1 MKPELLLSVDSK
13 QSFWIDPRTKLYML
27 VIFSIV
33 MIDGKTDGISFWLK
47 PILALIPFFLLLSGR
62 RKKIAIIYLIVF
74 IVSWTVNVFLVP
86 YMGLIGTII
95 ISLLAQFGTRWFPSA
110 MMGYY
115 LLSTT
120 KVSEFVLAMQRMHIP
135 EAFII
140 PFSVM
145 FRFFPTISEEA
156 GSIGKRYAYERNHGE
171 KFFKNPQAVLEYRI
185 VPLMMSVVTIGN
197 DLSAAA
203 LTRGLGNGKK
213 RTSICKIGFHW
224 KDFALMIIVTAAL
237 LVFLLFRRAEMIEF
251 KDVAFQYEQG
261 SSKGKIENI
270 NLTIHDGEVV
280 LICGESGCG
289 KTTLTRLI
297 NGLIPHY
304 YEGTLTGQT
313 IVEGIDV
320 KNVSLYALSG
330 VVGSVFQN
338 PRTQFFT
345 VDTTSEIAF
354 GCENLA
360 IDADEIN
367 LRIEKTV
374 GALKIEDLLNRSLFA
389 LSGGE
394 KQKIA
399 CASVS
404 AMEPDIFVLDEPSSN
419 LDIKSIR
426 ELKDVLRK
434 WKAQGKTIVI
444 AEHRLYYLMDI
455 ADRVLYM
462 QGGQIKENLS
472 ISDFKKKSTGELH
485 ALGLRT
491 LQSEDFSK
499 MQSTVCATKQLYIR
513 DFEVSYKNASGGK
526 TKKRKVLD
534 ISDLMIPQ
542 GSVVG
547 VVGNNGAGKTTF
559 ANNLCGLLKTA
570 KGCMSM
576 NGKTYMAN
584 QRIKTCYM
592 VMQDVN
598 HQLFTESVMDEILL
612 SLDNSDEEKAVHEAE
627 SIMESLHISEF
638 RDAHPMSLSGG
649 QKQRVA
655 IASAIASDKQ
665 VIVFDEPTSGLD
677 YRHMKKVAENLREL
691 SSLGKTLF
699 IVTHD
704 PELIAECCN
713 YFVFIEN
720 GKVLW
725 SDGWNR
731 ISRERLQ
738 KFFAFED
745 D

>member
-1 MKPELLLSVDSK
+1 
-13 QSFWIDPRTKLYML
+13 
-27 VIFSIV
+27 
-33 MIDGKTDGISFWLK
+33 
-47 PILALIPFFLLLSGR
+47 
-62 RKKIAIIYLIVF
+62 
-74 IVSWTVNVFLVP
+74 
-86 YMGLIGTII
+86 
-95 ISLLAQFGTRWFPSA
+95 
-110 MMGYY
+110 
-115 LLSTT
+115 
-120 KVSEFVLAMQRMHIP
+120 
-135 EAFII
+135 
-140 PFSVM
+140 
-145 FRFFPTISEEA
+145 
-156 GSIGKRYAYERNHGE
+156 
-171 KFFKNPQAVLEYRI
+171 
-185 VPLMMSVVTIGN
+185 
-197 DLSAAA
+197 
-203 LTRGLGNGKK
+203 
-213 RTSICKIGFHW
+213 
-224 KDFALMIIVTAAL
+224 
-237 LVFLLFRRAEMIEF
+237 MIEF
-251 KDVAFQYEQG
+251 KDVSFQYEQG

-313 IVEGIDV
+313 LVEGVDV

-354 GCENLA
+354 GCENLG
-360 IDADEIN
+360 IDAEEIN
-367 LRIEKTV
+367 SRIERTV
-374 GALKIEDLLNRSLFA
+374 DELKIENLLNRSLFA

-404 AMEPDIFVLDEPSSN
+404 AMEPSILVLDEPSSN
-419 LDIKSIR
+419 LDIRSIR
-426 ELKDVLRK
+426 ELKNVLKK
-434 WKAQGKTIVI
+434 WKSQGKTIVI

-455 ADRVLYM
+455 ADRVLLM
-462 QGGQIKENLS
+462 QDGHIKENHS
-472 ISDFKKKSTGELH
+472 VSDFRKKSTDELH
-485 ALGLRT
+485 TLGLRT
-491 LQSEDFSK
+491 LQSEDFSR
-499 MQSTVCATKQLYIR
+499 MQSVVSATKQLYIR
-513 DFEVSYKNASGGK
+513 DFEASYKDSSSR
-526 TKKRKVLD
+526 KKKKQKVLD

-547 VVGNNGAGKTTF
+547 VIGNNGAGKTTF
-559 ANNLCGLLKTA
+559 ANNLCGLLQTG

-576 NGKTYMAN
+576 DGKTYMAN
-584 QRIKTCYM
+584 QRLKVCYM

-598 HQLFTESVMDEILL
+598 HQLFTESVLDEIML
-612 SLDNSDEEKAVHEAE
+612 SLDNTDEEKAMLEAE
-627 SIMESLHISEF
+627 RIMENLHISEF
-638 RDAHPMSLSGG
+638 KEAHPMSLSGG

-665 VIVFDEPTSGLD
+665 VIIFDEPTSGLD
-677 YRHMKKVAENLREL
+677 YQHMKKVAENLREL

-738 KFFAFED
+738 KFFAFEGD
-745 D
+745 

>member
-1 MKPELLLSVDSK
+1 
-13 QSFWIDPRTKLYML
+13 
-27 VIFSIV
+27 
-33 MIDGKTDGISFWLK
+33 
-47 PILALIPFFLLLSGR
+47 
-62 RKKIAIIYLIVF
+62 
-74 IVSWTVNVFLVP
+74 
-86 YMGLIGTII
+86 
-95 ISLLAQFGTRWFPSA
+95 
-110 MMGYY
+110 
-115 LLSTT
+115 
-120 KVSEFVLAMQRMHIP
+120 
-135 EAFII
+135 
-140 PFSVM
+140 
-145 FRFFPTISEEA
+145 
-156 GSIGKRYAYERNHGE
+156 
-171 KFFKNPQAVLEYRI
+171 
-185 VPLMMSVVTIGN
+185 
-197 DLSAAA
+197 
-203 LTRGLGNGKK
+203 
-213 RTSICKIGFHW
+213 
-224 KDFALMIIVTAAL
+224 
-237 LVFLLFRRAEMIEF
+237 MIEF
-251 KDVAFQYEQG
+251 KDVSFQYEQG

-304 YEGTLTGQT
+304 YEGTLSGQT

-360 IDADEIN
+360 INEEEIN

-374 GALKIEDLLNRSLFA
+374 SALKIENLLNRSLFA

-404 AMEPDIFVLDEPSSN
+404 AMEPNIFVLDEPSSN

-426 ELKDVLRK
+426 ELKNVLRE
-434 WKAQGKTIVI
+434 WKIQGKTIVI

-462 QGGQIKENLS
+462 QDGQIKENLS
-472 ISDFKKKSTGELH
+472 ISDFKKKSADELH
-485 ALGLRT
+485 TLGLRT
-491 LQSEDFSK
+491 LQSEDFCK
-499 MQSTVCATKQLYIR
+499 MQSVACATKQLYIS
-513 DFEVSYKNASGGK
+513 DFEAFYKNASDGRK
-526 TKKRKVLD
+526 KKRKVLD
-534 ISDLMIPQ
+534 ISELMIPQ
-542 GSVVG
+542 GAVVG
-547 VVGNNGAGKTTF
+547 VIGNNGAGKTTF
-559 ANNLCGLLKTA
+559 AYTLCGLLRAA
-570 KGCMSM
+570 KGYMSM
-576 NGKTYMAN
+576 NGKTYMQN
-584 QRIKTCYM
+584 QRLKICYM

-598 HQLFTESVMDEILL
+598 HQLFTESVIDEILL
-612 SLDNSDEEKAVHEAE
+612 GLDNSDVEKATSEAE
-627 SIMESLHISEF
+627 RIMESLHISEF
-638 RDAHPMSLSGG
+638 RNAHPMSLSGG

-655 IASAIASDKQ
+655 IARAIASDKQ

-677 YRHMKKVAENLREL
+677 YRHMKKVAENLQKL

-738 KFFAFED
+738 QFFAFEE
-745 D
+745 

>member
-1 MKPELLLSVDSK
+1 MKNLILIGMPGAGKSTVGVVLAKQQGYHFVDSDLVIQEQTGLLLHEIIEQQGDDGFRQVENRINADLAVKHSVIATGGS
-13 QSFWIDPRTKLYML
+13 
-27 VIFSIV
+27 VIY
-33 MIDGKTDGISFWLK
+33 
-47 PILALIPFFLLLSGR
+47 GR
-62 RKKIAIIYLIVF
+62 EAMQHLKKIGVVIYLKLSCESIAARLGDLRKRGITLREGQTLGIV
-74 IVSWTVNVFLVP
+74 
-86 YMGLIGTII
+86 
-95 ISLLAQFGTRWFPSA
+95 
-110 MMGYY
+110 
-115 LLSTT
+115 
-120 KVSEFVLAMQRMHIP
+120 
-135 EAFII
+135 
-140 PFSVM
+140 
-145 FRFFPTISEEA
+145 
-156 GSIGKRYAYERNHGE
+156 
-171 KFFKNPQAVLEYRI
+171 
-185 VPLMMSVVTIGN
+185 
-197 DLSAAA
+197 
-203 LTRGLGNGKK
+203 
-213 RTSICKIGFHW
+213 
-224 KDFALMIIVTAAL
+224 
-237 LVFLLFRRAEMIEF
+237 
-251 KDVAFQYEQG
+251 
-261 SSKGKIENI
+261 
-270 NLTIHDGEVV
+270 
-280 LICGESGCG
+280 GESGCG

-367 LRIEKTV
+367 SRIEKTV

-394 KQKIA
+394 KQKVA

-612 SLDNSDEEKAVHEAE
+612 SLDNSDEEKATHEAE

-725 SDGWNR
+725 SDEWNR

-738 KFFAFED
+738 RFFAFEGD
-745 D
+745 

>member
-1 MKPELLLSVDSK
+1 
-13 QSFWIDPRTKLYML
+13 
-27 VIFSIV
+27 
-33 MIDGKTDGISFWLK
+33 
-47 PILALIPFFLLLSGR
+47 
-62 RKKIAIIYLIVF
+62 
-74 IVSWTVNVFLVP
+74 
-86 YMGLIGTII
+86 
-95 ISLLAQFGTRWFPSA
+95 
-110 MMGYY
+110 
-115 LLSTT
+115 
-120 KVSEFVLAMQRMHIP
+120 
-135 EAFII
+135 
-140 PFSVM
+140 
-145 FRFFPTISEEA
+145 
-156 GSIGKRYAYERNHGE
+156 
-171 KFFKNPQAVLEYRI
+171 
-185 VPLMMSVVTIGN
+185 
-197 DLSAAA
+197 
-203 LTRGLGNGKK
+203 
-213 RTSICKIGFHW
+213 
-224 KDFALMIIVTAAL
+224 
-237 LVFLLFRRAEMIEF
+237 MIEF
-251 KDVAFQYEQG
+251 KDVSFQYEQG

-313 IVEGIDV
+313 IVEGVDV

-354 GCENLA
+354 GCENLG
-360 IDADEIN
+360 IDEEEIN
-367 LRIEKTV
+367 SRIERTV
-374 GALKIEDLLNRSLFA
+374 DELKIEDLLNRSLFA

-404 AMEPDIFVLDEPSSN
+404 AMEPSILVLDEPSSN
-419 LDIKSIR
+419 LDIRSIR
-426 ELKDVLRK
+426 ELKNVLKK
-434 WKAQGKTIVI
+434 WKSQGKTIVI

-455 ADRVLYM
+455 ADRVLLM
-462 QGGQIKENLS
+462 QDGHIKENYS
-472 ISDFKKKSTGELH
+472 VSDFREKSTDELH
-485 ALGLRT
+485 TLGLRT
-491 LQSEDFSK
+491 LQSEDFSR
-499 MQSTVCATKQLYIR
+499 MQSVVSATKQLYIR
-513 DFEVSYKNASGGK
+513 DFEASYKDSSGR
-526 TKKRKVLD
+526 KKKKQKVLD

-547 VVGNNGAGKTTF
+547 VIGNNGAGKTTF
-559 ANNLCGLLKTA
+559 ANNLCGMLQTG

-576 NGKTYMAN
+576 DGKTYMAN
-584 QRIKTCYM
+584 QRLKVCYM

-598 HQLFTESVMDEILL
+598 HQLFTESVLDEIML
-612 SLDNSDEEKAVHEAE
+612 SLDNTDEEKAMLEAE
-627 SIMESLHISEF
+627 RIMENLHISEF
-638 RDAHPMSLSGG
+638 KEAHPMSLSGG

-665 VIVFDEPTSGLD
+665 VIIFDEPTSGLD
-677 YRHMKKVAENLREL
+677 YQHMKKVAENLREL

-738 KFFAFED
+738 KFFAFEGD
-745 D
+745 

>member
-1 MKPELLLSVDSK
+1 
-13 QSFWIDPRTKLYML
+13 
-27 VIFSIV
+27 
-33 MIDGKTDGISFWLK
+33 
-47 PILALIPFFLLLSGR
+47 
-62 RKKIAIIYLIVF
+62 
-74 IVSWTVNVFLVP
+74 
-86 YMGLIGTII
+86 
-95 ISLLAQFGTRWFPSA
+95 
-110 MMGYY
+110 
-115 LLSTT
+115 
-120 KVSEFVLAMQRMHIP
+120 
-135 EAFII
+135 
-140 PFSVM
+140 
-145 FRFFPTISEEA
+145 
-156 GSIGKRYAYERNHGE
+156 
-171 KFFKNPQAVLEYRI
+171 
-185 VPLMMSVVTIGN
+185 
-197 DLSAAA
+197 
-203 LTRGLGNGKK
+203 
-213 RTSICKIGFHW
+213 
-224 KDFALMIIVTAAL
+224 
-237 LVFLLFRRAEMIEF
+237 MIEF
-251 KDVAFQYEQG
+251 KDVSFQYEQG

-313 IVEGIDV
+313 LVEGVDV

-354 GCENLA
+354 GCENLG
-360 IDADEIN
+360 IDAEEIN
-367 LRIEKTV
+367 SRIERTV
-374 GALKIEDLLNRSLFA
+374 DELKIENLLNRSLFA

-404 AMEPDIFVLDEPSSN
+404 AMEPSILVLDEPSSN
-419 LDIKSIR
+419 LDIRSIR
-426 ELKDVLRK
+426 ELKNVLKK
-434 WKAQGKTIVI
+434 WKSQGKTIVI

-455 ADRVLYM
+455 ADRVLLM
-462 QGGQIKENLS
+462 QDGHIKENHS
-472 ISDFKKKSTGELH
+472 VSDFRKKSTDELH
-485 ALGLRT
+485 TLGLRT
-491 LQSEDFSK
+491 LQSEDFSR
-499 MQSTVCATKQLYIR
+499 MQSVVSATKQLYIR
-513 DFEVSYKNASGGK
+513 DFEASYKDSSSR
-526 TKKRKVLD
+526 KKKKQKVLD

-547 VVGNNGAGKTTF
+547 VIGNNGAGKTTF
-559 ANNLCGLLKTA
+559 ANNLCGLLQTG

-576 NGKTYMAN
+576 DGKTYMAN
-584 QRIKTCYM
+584 QRLKVCYM

-598 HQLFTESVMDEILL
+598 HQLFTESVLDEIML
-612 SLDNSDEEKAVHEAE
+612 SLDNTDEEKAMLEAE
-627 SIMESLHISEF
+627 RIMENLHISEF
-638 RDAHPMSLSGG
+638 KEAHPMSLSGG

-665 VIVFDEPTSGLD
+665 VIIFDEPTSGLD
-677 YRHMKKVAENLREL
+677 YQHMKKVAENLRKL

-738 KFFAFED
+738 RFFAFEGD
-745 D
+745 

>member
-1 MKPELLLSVDSK
+1 
-13 QSFWIDPRTKLYML
+13 
-27 VIFSIV
+27 
-33 MIDGKTDGISFWLK
+33 
-47 PILALIPFFLLLSGR
+47 
-62 RKKIAIIYLIVF
+62 
-74 IVSWTVNVFLVP
+74 
-86 YMGLIGTII
+86 
-95 ISLLAQFGTRWFPSA
+95 
-110 MMGYY
+110 
-115 LLSTT
+115 
-120 KVSEFVLAMQRMHIP
+120 
-135 EAFII
+135 
-140 PFSVM
+140 
-145 FRFFPTISEEA
+145 
-156 GSIGKRYAYERNHGE
+156 
-171 KFFKNPQAVLEYRI
+171 
-185 VPLMMSVVTIGN
+185 
-197 DLSAAA
+197 
-203 LTRGLGNGKK
+203 
-213 RTSICKIGFHW
+213 
-224 KDFALMIIVTAAL
+224 
-237 LVFLLFRRAEMIEF
+237 MIEF
-251 KDVAFQYEQG
+251 KDVSFQYEQG

-270 NLTIHDGEVV
+270 NLTIHDSEVV

-304 YEGTLTGQT
+304 YEGTLSGQT

-360 IDADEIN
+360 INEEEIN

-374 GALKIEDLLNRSLFA
+374 SALKIENLLNRSLFA

-404 AMEPDIFVLDEPSSN
+404 AMEPNIFVLDEPSSN

-426 ELKDVLRK
+426 ELKNVLRE
-434 WKAQGKTIVI
+434 WKIQGKTIVI

-462 QGGQIKENLS
+462 QDGQIKENLS
-472 ISDFKKKSTGELH
+472 ISDFKKKSADELH
-485 ALGLRT
+485 TLGLRT
-491 LQSEDFSK
+491 LQSEDFCK
-499 MQSTVCATKQLYIR
+499 MQSVACATKQLYIS
-513 DFEVSYKNASGGK
+513 DFEASYKNASDGRK
-526 TKKRKVLD
+526 KKRKVLD
-534 ISDLMIPQ
+534 ISELMIPQ
-542 GSVVG
+542 GAVVG
-547 VVGNNGAGKTTF
+547 VIGNNGAGKTTF
-559 ANNLCGLLKTA
+559 AYTLCGLLRAA
-570 KGCMSM
+570 KGYMSM
-576 NGKTYMAN
+576 NGKTYMQN
-584 QRIKTCYM
+584 QRLKICYM

-598 HQLFTESVMDEILL
+598 HQLFTESVIDEILL
-612 SLDNSDEEKAVHEAE
+612 GLDNSDVEKATSEAE
-627 SIMESLHISEF
+627 RIMESLHISEF
-638 RDAHPMSLSGG
+638 RNAHPMSLSGG

-677 YRHMKKVAENLREL
+677 YRHMKKVAENLQKL

-738 KFFAFED
+738 QFFAFEE
-745 D
+745 

>member
-1 MKPELLLSVDSK
+1 
-13 QSFWIDPRTKLYML
+13 
-27 VIFSIV
+27 
-33 MIDGKTDGISFWLK
+33 
-47 PILALIPFFLLLSGR
+47 
-62 RKKIAIIYLIVF
+62 
-74 IVSWTVNVFLVP
+74 
-86 YMGLIGTII
+86 
-95 ISLLAQFGTRWFPSA
+95 
-110 MMGYY
+110 
-115 LLSTT
+115 
-120 KVSEFVLAMQRMHIP
+120 
-135 EAFII
+135 
-140 PFSVM
+140 
-145 FRFFPTISEEA
+145 
-156 GSIGKRYAYERNHGE
+156 
-171 KFFKNPQAVLEYRI
+171 
-185 VPLMMSVVTIGN
+185 
-197 DLSAAA
+197 
-203 LTRGLGNGKK
+203 
-213 RTSICKIGFHW
+213 
-224 KDFALMIIVTAAL
+224 
-237 LVFLLFRRAEMIEF
+237 MIEF
-251 KDVAFQYEQG
+251 KDVSFQYEQG
-261 SSKGKIENI
+261 NSKGKIENI
-270 NLTIHDGEVV
+270 NLTIQDGEVV

-320 KNVSLYALSG
+320 KNTSLYALSG

-360 IDADEIN
+360 INSNEIE
-367 LRIEKTV
+367 LRIKKTA
-374 GALKIEDLLNRSLFA
+374 GELKIENLLNQSLFA

-404 AMEPDIFVLDEPSSN
+404 AMEPDILVLDEPSSN
-419 LDIKSIR
+419 LDIQSIR
-426 ELKDVLRK
+426 ELKNVLK
-434 WKAQGKTIVI
+434 EWKARGKTIVI

-455 ADRVLYM
+455 ADRVVYM
-462 QGGQIKENLS
+462 RDGQIKENLP
-472 ISDFKKKSTGELH
+472 ISDFKKKSTDELH
-485 ALGLRT
+485 ALGLRS

-499 MQSTVCATKQLYIR
+499 MRNVTCTTKQLYIR
-513 DFEVSYKNASGGK
+513 NFEVIYKNASVEK
-526 TKKRKVLD
+526 KKKRKVLD

-547 VVGNNGAGKTTF
+547 VIGNNGAGKTTF
-559 ANNLCGLLKTA
+559 AHNLCGLLPNA
-570 KGCMSM
+570 KGCMYM

-612 SLDNSDEEKAVHEAE
+612 SLSDPDEEKAALEAE
-627 SIMESLHISEF
+627 SIMENLRISEF

-655 IASAIASDKQ
+655 IASAIASNKE
-665 VIVFDEPTSGLD
+665 VIIFDEPTSGLD

-691 SSLGKTLF
+691 SALGKTMF

-704 PELIAECCN
+704 PELIVECCN

-738 KFFAFED
+738 RFFTFRA
-745 D
+745 

>member
-1 MKPELLLSVDSK
+1 
-13 QSFWIDPRTKLYML
+13 
-27 VIFSIV
+27 
-33 MIDGKTDGISFWLK
+33 
-47 PILALIPFFLLLSGR
+47 
-62 RKKIAIIYLIVF
+62 
-74 IVSWTVNVFLVP
+74 
-86 YMGLIGTII
+86 
-95 ISLLAQFGTRWFPSA
+95 
-110 MMGYY
+110 
-115 LLSTT
+115 
-120 KVSEFVLAMQRMHIP
+120 
-135 EAFII
+135 
-140 PFSVM
+140 
-145 FRFFPTISEEA
+145 
-156 GSIGKRYAYERNHGE
+156 
-171 KFFKNPQAVLEYRI
+171 
-185 VPLMMSVVTIGN
+185 
-197 DLSAAA
+197 
-203 LTRGLGNGKK
+203 
-213 RTSICKIGFHW
+213 
-224 KDFALMIIVTAAL
+224 
-237 LVFLLFRRAEMIEF
+237 MIEF

-374 GALKIEDLLNRSLFA
+374 GALKIEDLLNRSLF
-389 LSGGE
+389 
-394 KQKIA
+394 
-399 CASVS
+399 
-404 AMEPDIFVLDEPSSN
+404 VLDEPSSN

-526 TKKRKVLD
+526 KKKRKVLD

-612 SLDNSDEEKAVHEAE
+612 SLDNSDEEKVAHEAE

>member
-1 MKPELLLSVDSK
+1 
-13 QSFWIDPRTKLYML
+13 
-27 VIFSIV
+27 
-33 MIDGKTDGISFWLK
+33 
-47 PILALIPFFLLLSGR
+47 
-62 RKKIAIIYLIVF
+62 
-74 IVSWTVNVFLVP
+74 
-86 YMGLIGTII
+86 
-95 ISLLAQFGTRWFPSA
+95 
-110 MMGYY
+110 
-115 LLSTT
+115 
-120 KVSEFVLAMQRMHIP
+120 
-135 EAFII
+135 
-140 PFSVM
+140 
-145 FRFFPTISEEA
+145 
-156 GSIGKRYAYERNHGE
+156 
-171 KFFKNPQAVLEYRI
+171 
-185 VPLMMSVVTIGN
+185 
-197 DLSAAA
+197 
-203 LTRGLGNGKK
+203 
-213 RTSICKIGFHW
+213 
-224 KDFALMIIVTAAL
+224 
-237 LVFLLFRRAEMIEF
+237 MIEF
-251 KDVAFQYEQG
+251 KDVSFQYEQG

-304 YEGTLTGQT
+304 YEGTLSGQT

-360 IDADEIN
+360 INEEEIN

-374 GALKIEDLLNRSLFA
+374 SALKIENLLNRSLFA

-426 ELKDVLRK
+426 ELKNVLRE
-434 WKAQGKTIVI
+434 WKTQGKTIVI

-462 QGGQIKENLS
+462 QDGQIKENLS
-472 ISDFKKKSTGELH
+472 ISDFKKKSADELH
-485 ALGLRT
+485 TLGLRT
-491 LQSEDFSK
+491 LQSEDFCK
-499 MQSTVCATKQLYIR
+499 MQSVACATKQLYIS
-513 DFEVSYKNASGGK
+513 DFEASYKNASDGRK
-526 TKKRKVLD
+526 KKRKVLD
-534 ISDLMIPQ
+534 ISELMIPQ
-542 GSVVG
+542 GAVVG
-547 VVGNNGAGKTTF
+547 VIGNNGAGKTTF
-559 ANNLCGLLKTA
+559 AYTLCGLLRAA
-570 KGCMSM
+570 KGYMSM
-576 NGKTYMAN
+576 NGKTYMQN
-584 QRIKTCYM
+584 QRLKICYT

-598 HQLFTESVMDEILL
+598 HQLFTESVIDEILL
-612 SLDNSDEEKAVHEAE
+612 GLDNSDVEKATSEAE
-627 SIMESLHISEF
+627 RIMESLHISEF
-638 RDAHPMSLSGG
+638 RNAHPMSLSGG

-677 YRHMKKVAENLREL
+677 YRHMKKVAENLQKL

-738 KFFAFED
+738 QFFAFEE
-745 D
+745 

>member
-1 MKPELLLSVDSK
+1 
-13 QSFWIDPRTKLYML
+13 
-27 VIFSIV
+27 
-33 MIDGKTDGISFWLK
+33 
-47 PILALIPFFLLLSGR
+47 
-62 RKKIAIIYLIVF
+62 
-74 IVSWTVNVFLVP
+74 
-86 YMGLIGTII
+86 
-95 ISLLAQFGTRWFPSA
+95 
-110 MMGYY
+110 
-115 LLSTT
+115 
-120 KVSEFVLAMQRMHIP
+120 
-135 EAFII
+135 
-140 PFSVM
+140 
-145 FRFFPTISEEA
+145 
-156 GSIGKRYAYERNHGE
+156 
-171 KFFKNPQAVLEYRI
+171 
-185 VPLMMSVVTIGN
+185 
-197 DLSAAA
+197 
-203 LTRGLGNGKK
+203 
-213 RTSICKIGFHW
+213 
-224 KDFALMIIVTAAL
+224 
-237 LVFLLFRRAEMIEF
+237 MIEF
-251 KDVAFQYEQG
+251 KDVSFQYEQG

-313 IVEGIDV
+313 IVEGINV

-360 IDADEIN
+360 ISADEIN
-367 LRIEKTV
+367 LRIEKTA
-374 GALKIEDLLNRSLFA
+374 GALKIENLLNRSLFA

-404 AMEPDIFVLDEPSSN
+404 AMEPYIFVLDEPSSN
-419 LDIKSIR
+419 LDMKSIR
-426 ELKDVLRK
+426 ELKNVLRE
-434 WKAQGKTIVI
+434 WKIQGKTIVI

-462 QGGQIKENLS
+462 QDGQIKENLS
-472 ISDFKKKSTGELH
+472 ISDFKKKSADELH
-485 ALGLRT
+485 TLGLRT
-491 LQSEDFSK
+491 LQSEDFCK
-499 MQSTVCATKQLYIR
+499 MQSVACATKQLYIS
-513 DFEVSYKNASGGK
+513 DFEASYKNASDGRK
-526 TKKRKVLD
+526 KKRKVLD
-534 ISDLMIPQ
+534 ISELMIPQ
-542 GSVVG
+542 GAVVG
-547 VVGNNGAGKTTF
+547 VIGNNGAGKTTF
-559 ANNLCGLLKTA
+559 AYTLCGLLRAA
-570 KGCMSM
+570 KGYMSM
-576 NGKTYMAN
+576 NGKTYMQN
-584 QRIKTCYM
+584 QRLKICYM

-598 HQLFTESVMDEILL
+598 HQLFTESVIDEILL
-612 SLDNSDEEKAVHEAE
+612 GLDNSDVEKATSEAE
-627 SIMESLHISEF
+627 RIMESLHISEF
-638 RDAHPMSLSGG
+638 RNTHPMSLSGG

-677 YRHMKKVAENLREL
+677 YRHMKKVAENLQKL

-738 KFFAFED
+738 QFFAFEE
-745 D
+745 

>member
-1 MKPELLLSVDSK
+1 
-13 QSFWIDPRTKLYML
+13 
-27 VIFSIV
+27 
-33 MIDGKTDGISFWLK
+33 
-47 PILALIPFFLLLSGR
+47 
-62 RKKIAIIYLIVF
+62 
-74 IVSWTVNVFLVP
+74 
-86 YMGLIGTII
+86 
-95 ISLLAQFGTRWFPSA
+95 
-110 MMGYY
+110 
-115 LLSTT
+115 
-120 KVSEFVLAMQRMHIP
+120 
-135 EAFII
+135 
-140 PFSVM
+140 
-145 FRFFPTISEEA
+145 
-156 GSIGKRYAYERNHGE
+156 
-171 KFFKNPQAVLEYRI
+171 
-185 VPLMMSVVTIGN
+185 
-197 DLSAAA
+197 
-203 LTRGLGNGKK
+203 
-213 RTSICKIGFHW
+213 
-224 KDFALMIIVTAAL
+224 
-237 LVFLLFRRAEMIEF
+237 MIEL
-251 KDVAFQYEQG
+251 KNVSFQYEQG

-270 NLTIHDGEVV
+270 DLTIHDGEVV
-280 LICGESGCG
+280 LLCGESGCG

-354 GCENLA
+354 GCENLG
-360 IDADEIN
+360 IDAEEIN
-367 LRIEKTV
+367 SRMEKTV
-374 GALKIEDLLNRSLFA
+374 SALKIRDLLNRSLFA

-404 AMEPDIFVLDEPSSN
+404 AMEPKIFVLDEPSSN
-419 LDIKSIR
+419 LDIESIR
-426 ELKDVLRK
+426 ELKNVLRE

-462 QGGQIKENLS
+462 TDGHIKENLP
-472 ISDFKKKSTGELH
+472 IADFRKKTTDELQS
-485 ALGLRT
+485 LGLRA
-491 LQSEDFSK
+491 LQSEDFSRMK
-499 MQSTVCATKQLYIR
+499 GAVGATRQLYIR
-513 DFEVSYKNASGGK
+513 DFEAAYKNASGGRK
-526 TKKRKVLD
+526 QKQKVLD
-534 ISDLMIPQ
+534 IPDLMIPQ

-547 VVGNNGAGKTTF
+547 VVGNNGAGKTSF
-559 ANNLCGLLKTA
+559 ANNLCGLFQTA

-576 NGKTYMAN
+576 EGKTYMAG
-584 QRIKTCYM
+584 QRMKICYM

-598 HQLFTESVMDEILL
+598 HQLFTESVLDEILL
-612 SLDNSDEEKAVHEAE
+612 SLDNADEEKAILEAE
-627 SIMESLHISEF
+627 KIMESLHISEF
-638 RDAHPMSLSGG
+638 REAHPMSLSGG

-655 IASAIASDKQ
+655 IASAVASGKQ
-665 VIVFDEPTSGLD
+665 IIVFDEPTSGLD
-677 YRHMKKVAENLREL
+677 YRHMKEVAENLREL
-691 SSLGKTLF
+691 SSLGKTLL

-713 YFVFIEN
+713 YFVFIEK

-738 KFFAFED
+738 RFFAFEGD
-745 D
+745 